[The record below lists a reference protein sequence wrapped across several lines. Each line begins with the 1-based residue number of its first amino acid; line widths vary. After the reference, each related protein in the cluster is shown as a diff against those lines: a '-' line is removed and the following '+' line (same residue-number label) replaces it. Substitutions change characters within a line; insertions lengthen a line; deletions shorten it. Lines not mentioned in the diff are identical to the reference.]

1 MQLADLCGLRI
12 YMKGAARESLTREV
26 GSWPARA
33 DSVDHLG
40 MTAVQIARTS
50 RHIEH
55 GGAAHND
62 AELQI
67 PDAARA
73 PVAAGAESR

>member
-1 MQLADLCGLRI
+1 MQLADLCVLRI
-12 YMKGAARESLTREV
+12 YVKGSAHESLTREI

-55 GGAAHND
+55 GGAAHDD
-62 AELQI
+62 AKLQI
-67 PDAARA
+67 LKAARA
-73 PVAAGAESR
+73 PAAAGAESR